1 MLHEI
6 HPRFCSS
13 ESLACIS
20 LVCSSRGVTGPAG
33 PRLRVPP
40 VRAPVAAAAPAR
52 GGSGRA
58 SGAGRAE
65 PGSNRAVLPARR
77 WPRRPAAT
85 GDRDGCTPRRGSD
98 RPGRPTAWTPRAAPS
113 RRGASAAGQGTG
125 SAGARRREAPRW
137 WPWPRA
143 GRVCR
148 GRRWLSR
155 AGARRVGLQRQGLWG
170 RARRLGGHPR

>member
-1 MLHEI
+1 MKYILVSVPQRVWPVYRLCALPGASPGRRGRGSACCRRGLPW
-6 HPRFCSS
+6 PRQHLAGAGAQGQRCR
-13 ESLACIS
+13 ESRARLE
-20 LVCSSRGVTGPAG
+20 TGLCCRP
-33 PRLRVPP
+33 
-40 VRAPVAAAAPAR
+40 
-52 GGSGRA
+52 
-58 SGAGRAE
+58 GAGR
-65 PGSNRAVLPARR
+65 GARR
-77 WPRRPAAT
+77 RQVTGTAA
-85 GDRDGCTPRRGSD
+85 CPRRGSD

-125 SAGARRREAPRW
+125 SAGTRPRQREAPRW

-155 AGARRVGLQRQGLWG
+155 AGAQRVGLQWQGLWG